1 MLLFYMYLYDWICMV
16 GVTYKVVANK
26 MKNNVERVSNTDPVV
41 GGSI

>member
-26 MKNNVERVSNTDPVV
+26 MKNKMSNAFQ
-41 GGSI
+41 IRKLL